1 MYIADLHIH
10 SKYSMATS
18 RACDA
23 PHLDLWARYKGI
35 ALVGT
40 GDFTHHAWRQALQ
53 NSLEE
58 AEPGLYML
66 RESERLPDGPAAGGQ
81 AGEAVR
87 PRFVISGEIS
97 CIYKRAGKT
106 RKVHNLILLP
116 GLDAAEALSR
126 RLEAIGNIHSDGRPI
141 LGLDSEDLLEIT
153 LDCCPEAIFIPAHIW
168 TPHFSVL
175 GAFSGFSSIEEC
187 FGKLSPHI
195 HALETGLSA
204 DPAMIWRVSGLDGYN
219 LISNSDAHS
228 PAKLGR
234 EANLMEG
241 HLSYAGLSHTLATGE
256 GLLGTVEFFPEEG
269 KYHLD
274 GHRACG
280 VRLTPSETIAL
291 GGRCPV
297 CGRKLTIGVEHR
309 VEALADRPM
318 GFMPQKA
325 KPFESLAPLP
335 EVVAASL
342 GLAPTSKKTEA
353 AYFALLHA
361 LGPEFYILREAP
373 LSDIEQAG
381 GPALAEG
388 IRRLR
393 AGQVIREAGYDG
405 EYGVISLFA
414 AGELEALRGQTALLD
429 FAAPGLKKKAKQA
442 PAAKAK
448 QPPAQDER
456 KEAAPSGLNPAQ
468 KRAAEA
474 EERAVAVIA
483 GPGTG
488 KTGTLVARI
497 LWLIQERGVRPG
509 EITAVTFTNAA
520 AKALRDRIEAA
531 LGGKRAAKGLTIG
544 TFHAICLDMLPA
556 KALLGRGEALGLLR
570 EVMAMRGDKEPPV
583 KALQAVGRTKA
594 GRSPEEAGVDPAL
607 LDAYAQALQAHNA
620 RDLDDLLLEA
630 LKVDVSNQRRFN
642 YLLVDEF
649 QDINAAQRQL
659 VRHWSANG
667 KSLFVIG
674 DPDQS
679 IYGFRGASAACFDEL
694 RAEAPELVTRTLD
707 ENYRSTPEILQAAEA
722 LIGHNGGPPRGLL
735 PHCPSGAA
743 VRLLRGNSPFSEAVW
758 IAKEIGRLTGG
769 VDMLAAGATPS
780 KGSVPREGSVPS
792 EGTRA
797 FSEMAVL
804 CRTHRQLDLIESC
817 LRHDG
822 IPCLVLGRGN
832 YLEDDKVRG
841 ALAFFTSLA
850 AAPVDTQAL
859 CAALELVWACPKD
872 LREKA
877 ARTAASIE
885 ALDLGALRQSLGGF
899 GHLALWLDEAEA
911 YLPRLA
917 KEKPHRLLEAWAE
930 AHGGGEAMERLLNAA
945 AFHDRMADFL
955 QTMLLGQEGDIR
967 RASGKSYASGAVRLM
982 TLHGA
987 KGLEFPVV
995 FLAGLHRGALP
1006 LERDGM
1012 ETDMQEERRLLY
1024 VGMTRAREELIL
1036 TGGGEASPFAAELPL
1051 NAAALPSRAKQA
1063 EQIRL
1068 F

>member
-10 SKYSMATS
+10 SRYSMATS

-40 GDFTHHAWRQALQ
+40 GDFTHHAWRRELEG
-53 NSLEE
+53 SLEE
-58 AEPGLYML
+58 AEPGLYAL
-66 RESERLPDGPAAGGQ
+66 RESERLPDGPAGAATQ
-81 AGEAVR
+81 

-97 CIYKRAGKT
+97 CIYKRDGKT

-116 GLDAAEALSR
+116 GLEAAETLSH

-153 LDCCPEAIFIPAHIW
+153 LDCCPDAIFIPAHIW

-175 GAFSGFSSIEEC
+175 GAFSGFSSMEEC

-195 HALETGLSA
+195 RALETGLSA
-204 DPAMIWRVSGLDGYN
+204 DPAMIWRVSGLDSYN

-234 EANLMEG
+234 EANLMDG
-241 HLSYAGLSHTLATGE
+241 PLSYAGLSHTLATGE

-280 VRLTPSETIAL
+280 VRLSPAETIAL

-309 VEALADRPM
+309 VEALADRPA
-318 GFMPQKA
+318 GFIPQKA

-342 GLAPTSKKTEA
+342 GLAPASKKTEA

-393 AGQVIREAGYDG
+393 AGQVTREAGYDG

-429 FAAPGLKKKAKQA
+429 LAAPALKKRAKQA
-442 PAAKAK
+442 PAPKAEK
-448 QPPAQDER
+448 TPAQEEK
-456 KEAAPSGLNPAQ
+456 KEAAAPSGLNPAQ
-468 KRAAEA
+468 KWAAEA

-520 AKALRDRIEAA
+520 AKELRTRIEAA
-531 LGGKRAAKGLTIG
+531 LGGKRAAKGLTVG

-556 KALLGRGEALGLLR
+556 KVLLGRGEALVLLC
-570 EVMAMRGDKEPPV
+570 EVMAARGDKEPPA
-583 KALQAVGRTKA
+583 KALQAIGRVKA
-594 GRSPEEAGVDPAL
+594 GLSPEEAGADPAL
-607 LDAYAQALQAHNA
+607 LDAYDQALQARSA

-630 LKVDVSNQRRFN
+630 LEMDVSGQRRFN

-649 QDINAAQRQL
+649 QDINAVQRQL
-659 VRHWSANG
+659 VRHWSARG
-667 KSLFVIG
+667 QSLFVIG

-679 IYGFRGASAACFDEL
+679 IYGFRGASANCFDEL
-694 RAEAPELVTRTLD
+694 KAEMPELVTLTLD
-707 ENYRSTPEILQAAEA
+707 ENYRSTPEILQAAGA
-722 LIGHNGGPPRGLL
+722 LVSHNGGGPRGLR
-735 PHCPSGAA
+735 PHCLSGAP
-743 VRLLRGNSPFSEAVW
+743 VRLLKGDSPFSEAVW

-769 VDMLAAGATPS
+769 VDMLAAGATP
-780 KGSVPREGSVPS
+780 REGSVP
-792 EGTRA
+792 GGGVRA

-804 CRTHRQLDLIESC
+804 CRTHRQLDLVESC
-817 LRHDG
+817 LRHDS
-822 IPCLVLGRGN
+822 IPCLVLGRGE

-841 ALAFFTSLA
+841 ALAFFTSLSV
-850 AAPVDTQAL
+850 APVDAQAL
-859 CAALELVWACPKD
+859 SVALELVWACPKD
-872 LREKA
+872 LREKV
-877 ARTAASIE
+877 ARTVASME
-885 ALDLGALRQSLGGF
+885 MLDLAALRQSLGSF
-899 GHLALWLDEAEA
+899 GHLSLWLDEAEA

-917 KEKPHRLLEAWAE
+917 KEKPRRLLEAWAE

-955 QTMLLGQEGDIR
+955 QTLLLGQEGDIR
-967 RASGKSYASGAVRLM
+967 RACGKSYASGAVRLM

-995 FLAGLHRGALP
+995 FLAGLHQGALP
-1006 LERDGM
+1006 LEREGM
-1012 ETDMQEERRLLY
+1012 ETDMREERRLLY

-1051 NAAALPSRAKQA
+1051 KAASLPSRARQA

-1068 F
+1068 L

>member
-40 GDFTHHAWRQALQ
+40 GDFTHHAWRQELES
-53 NSLEE
+53 SLEE
-58 AEPGLYML
+58 AEPGLYAL
-66 RESERLPDGPAAGGQ
+66 RESERLPDGPAGAATQ
-81 AGEAVR
+81 

-116 GLDAAEALSR
+116 SLEAAETLSR
-126 RLEAIGNIHSDGRPI
+126 RLEVIGNIHSDGRPI

-175 GAFSGFSSIEEC
+175 GAFSGFSSMEEC

-195 HALETGLSA
+195 RALETGLSA

-234 EANLMEG
+234 EANLLDG
-241 HLSYAGLSHTLATGE
+241 PLSYAGLSHILATGE

-280 VRLTPSETIAL
+280 VRLTPQESIAL

-309 VEALADRPM
+309 VEALADRPA
-318 GFMPQKA
+318 GFIPPKA

-361 LGPEFYILREAP
+361 LGPEFYILREAS

-381 GPALAEG
+381 GPALTEG

-393 AGQVIREAGYDG
+393 AGQVTREAGYDG

-429 FAAPGLKKKAKQA
+429 LAAPGLKKKAKQA
-442 PAAKAK
+442 LAPKAEQTAVQEEK
-448 QPPAQDER
+448 
-456 KEAAPSGLNPAQ
+456 KEATAPSGLNPAQ
-468 KRAAEA
+468 KRAAKA

-520 AKALRDRIEAA
+520 AKELRGRIEAA
-531 LGGKRAAKGLTIG
+531 LGGKRAAKGLTVG
-544 TFHAICLDMLPA
+544 TFHAICLDMLPP
-556 KALLGRGEALGLLR
+556 KALLGRGEALALLR
-570 EVMAMRGDKEPPV
+570 EVMAARGDKEPPAKV
-583 KALQAVGRTKA
+583 LQAIGRAKA
-594 GRSPEEAGVDPAL
+594 GLSPEKAGIDPAL

-630 LKVDVSNQRRFN
+630 LETDVSKQRRFN

-649 QDINAAQRQL
+649 QDINAVQRQL
-659 VRHWSANG
+659 VHHWSAAG
-667 KSLFVIG
+667 QSLFVIG

-679 IYGFRGASAACFDEL
+679 IYGFRGASANCFDEL
-694 RAEAPELVTRTLD
+694 KAEMPELVTLTLG

-722 LIGHNGGPPRGLL
+722 LISHNGGAPRGLQS
-735 PHCPSGAA
+735 HCPSGAS
-743 VRLLRGNSPFSEAVW
+743 VRLLKGDSPFSEAVW
-758 IAKEIGRLTGG
+758 IAKEIGRITGG
-769 VDMLAAGATPS
+769 VDMLAAGATPQG
-780 KGSVPREGSVPS
+780 GSAPHEGNVRG

-804 CRTHRQLDLIESC
+804 CRTHHQLDLIESC
-817 LRHDG
+817 LRHDS
-822 IPCLVLGRGN
+822 IPCLILGRGD

-841 ALAFFTSLA
+841 TLAFFTSLVA
-850 AAPVDTQAL
+850 TPPVDTQAL

-877 ARTAASIE
+877 ARTVASME
-885 ALDLGALRQSLGGF
+885 TLDLAALRQSLGGF

-911 YLPRLA
+911 YLPKLA
-917 KEKPHRLLEAWAE
+917 KEKPRRLLEAWAE

-955 QTMLLGQEGDIR
+955 QTLILGQEGDIR
-967 RASGKSYASGAVRLM
+967 RASGKIYASGAVRLM

-995 FLAGLHRGALP
+995 FLAGLHRSALP
-1006 LERDGM
+1006 LEREGM

-1051 NAAALPSRAKQA
+1051 KAASLPCRARQA
-1063 EQIRL
+1063 EQVRL

>member
-18 RACDA
+18 RVCDA

-40 GDFTHHAWRQALQ
+40 GDFTHHAWRRELEG
-53 NSLEE
+53 SLEE
-58 AEPGLYML
+58 AEPGLYAL
-66 RESERLPDGPAAGGQ
+66 RESERLQDGPAGAGL
-81 AGEAVR
+81 R

-116 GLDAAEALSR
+116 GLEAAETLSR
-126 RLEAIGNIHSDGRPI
+126 RLGAIGNIHSDGRPI

-175 GAFSGFSSIEEC
+175 GAFSGFSSMEEC
-187 FGKLSPHI
+187 FGKLSSHI
-195 HALETGLSA
+195 RALETGLSA

-234 EANLMEG
+234 EANLMDG
-241 HLSYAGLSHTLATGE
+241 PLSYAGLSHTLSTGE

-280 VRLTPSETIAL
+280 VRLTPQETIAL

-318 GFMPQKA
+318 GFVPPKA

-342 GLAPTSKKTEA
+342 GLAPASKKTEA

-373 LSDIEQAG
+373 LSDIAQAG

-393 AGQVIREAGYDG
+393 AGEVMREAGYDG

-414 AGELEALRGQTALLD
+414 AGELEALRGQTALIDL
-429 FAAPGLKKKAKQA
+429 AAPGLKKKAKQA
-442 PAAKAK
+442 PAPKAEK
-448 QPPAQDER
+448 IPAQEAQ
-456 KEAAPSGLNPAQ
+456 KEAAAPFGLNPAQ
-468 KRAAEA
+468 KRAAQA
-474 EERAVAVIA
+474 GERAVAVIA

-520 AKALRDRIEAA
+520 AKELRGRIEAA

-556 KALLGRGEALGLLR
+556 KPLLGRGEALALLR
-570 EVMAMRGDKEPPV
+570 EIMAARGDKEPPA
-583 KALQAVGRTKA
+583 KALQAIGRVKA
-594 GRSPEEAGVDPAL
+594 GLSPEEAGADPAL
-607 LDAYAQALQAHNA
+607 LGAYAEALQAHNA

-630 LKVDVSNQRRFN
+630 LEMDVSNQRRFN

-649 QDINAAQRQL
+649 QDINAVQRQL
-659 VRHWSANG
+659 VRHWGANG
-667 KSLFVIG
+667 QSLFVIG

-679 IYGFRGASAACFDEL
+679 IYGFRGASAACFDAL
-694 RAEAPELVTRTLD
+694 RAEIPELVTLTLD

-722 LIGHNGGPPRGLL
+722 LISHNGGGPRGLR
-735 PHCPSGAA
+735 PHCPPGAA
-743 VRLLRGNSPFSEAVW
+743 VRLLKGDSPFSEAVW

-769 VDMLAAGATPS
+769 VDMLAAGAPPPANNIP
-780 KGSVPREGSVPS
+780 GACEGSVPC
-792 EGTRA
+792 EGARA

-822 IPCLVLGRGN
+822 IPCLVLGRGG
-832 YLEDDKVRG
+832 YLEDDKVWG
-841 ALAFFTSLA
+841 ALAFFTSLSA
-850 AAPVDTQAL
+850 APPVDTQAL

-877 ARTAASIE
+877 VRAAASME
-885 ALDLGALRQSLGGF
+885 TLDPAALRQSLGGF

-917 KEKPHRLLEAWAE
+917 KEKPRRLLEVWAE

-955 QTMLLGQEGDIR
+955 QTLILGQEGDIP

-995 FLAGLHRGALP
+995 FLAGLHQGALP
-1006 LERDGM
+1006 LEREGP
-1012 ETDMQEERRLLY
+1012 ETDLAEERRLLY

-1036 TGGGEASPFAAELPL
+1036 TGGGEASPFAAELPIK
-1051 NAAALPSRAKQA
+1051 AVSLPSRGRQA